1 MFYTGLDPRDMQP
14 VYVPRDPA
22 EKALQRALMHALLV
36 VERVERLLRR
46 DEEVRQRGKLLP
58 TGGDGVER
66 HRADA
71 EEHRMLVL
79 FEYAQQ
85 FFGVI
90 RIRARAVDPAE
101 IIAGLRHRH
110 CGCTLDVRPCLRHDH
125 AVARAV
131 QRTHRRDGRA
141 VFSVRHKRCFH
152 FVITAVFSFDLPV
165 MIPNSP
171 ANCKSARSIA
181 CIS

>member
-1 MFYTGLDPRDMQP
+1 
-14 VYVPRDPA
+14 
-22 EKALQRALMHALLV
+22 MHALLV

-79 FEYAQQ
+79 FEYTQQ

-90 RIRARAVDPAE
+90 RIRARAVDPAK
-101 IIAGLRHRH
+101 IITG
-110 CGCTLDVRPCLRHDH
+110 
-125 AVARAV
+125 
-131 QRTHRRDGRA
+131 
-141 VFSVRHKRCFH
+141 F
-152 FVITAVFSFDLPV
+152 
-165 MIPNSP
+165 
-171 ANCKSARSIA
+171 
-181 CIS
+181 